1 MSVQQ
6 LASAGL
12 AAVASLSFSFASLEL
27 SIGNGAVRPVEA
39 LQGEE
44 LAAGEDLREPSAPEL
59 ALDAQLRRRAL
70 LLAAGAEAAC
80 APRWRREGQTAVQAC
95 TTANQ
100 IPQHVCMP
108 KGAGMYENME
118 WGFPGLAAVDVTF
131 ERRRSPGIALRVP
144 QEDLRR

>member
-1 MSVQQ
+1 M
-6 LASAGL
+6 ASAGP
-12 AAVASLSFSFASLEL
+12 AAVASLSFSFARLEL

-44 LAAGEDLREPSAPEL
+44 LAAGEDLRETSAPEL
-59 ALDAQLRRRAL
+59 ALDAQLSCRAL

-100 IPQHVCMP
+100 IPRNVCMP
-108 KGAGMYENME
+108 KGAGMSEIME
-118 WGFPGLAAVDVTF
+118 WVFPGQLST
-131 ERRRSPGIALRVP
+131 
-144 QEDLRR
+144 